1 MSRLREALGLPGKR
15 LIGERWRALLATPHP
30 HPLFVF
36 GNQKAGTTAI
46 AGLLSAATGLR
57 ATLDFAGTTAPRF
70 AKLRRGETAIEDF
83 IRRNAWA
90 FSAPIVK
97 DGNLT
102 FVAERLM
109 AHFGVARVI
118 FVLRDPYGNI
128 RSILNRLKLEGD
140 LSTLDARRL
149 RANTTWR
156 AILSGEDIGLPPDH
170 YVATLARRW
179 LRAAEIC
186 ERGGDAF
193 VRVRYE
199 DFLSDKTGTIHA
211 LARTFDLPISH
222 GIAALLDRDFQRRG
236 NPDADPREFF
246 GNENFSRIEDICGEA
261 AARLGYGAR

>member
-1 MSRLREALGLPGKR
+1 MSWLREALALPGKR
-15 LIGERWRALLATPHP
+15 LIGERLRALAATPHP

-46 AGLLSAATGLR
+46 AGLLAAATGLR

-70 AKLRRGETAIEDF
+70 AKLRHGETAIEDF

-102 FVAERLM
+102 FVAERSM
-109 AHFGVARVI
+109 AHFGVERAI
-118 FVLRDPYGNI
+118 FVLRDPFDNI
-128 RSILNRLKLEGD
+128 RSILNRLKLAGD
-140 LSTLDARRL
+140 LAGLDVKRM
-149 RANTTWR
+149 RANATWR
-156 AILSGEDIGLPPDH
+156 AILSGEDIGFPPDH

-179 LRAAEIC
+179 LMAAEIC

-199 DFLSDKTGTIHA
+199 DFLTDKTGTIHT
-211 LARTFDLPISH
+211 LARAFDLPAVND
-222 GIAALLDRDFQRRG
+222 IAALLDRDFQRRG
-236 NPDADPREFF
+236 NPAADPRKFF
-246 GNENFSRIEDICGEA
+246 GNENFSRIENICGDA
-261 AARLGYGAR
+261 AARLGYGPR

>member
-36 GNQKAGTTAI
+36 GNQKAGTTVI
-46 AGLLSAATGLR
+46 AGLLAAATGLR

-70 AKLRRGETAIEDF
+70 AKLMRGETAIEDF

-102 FVAERLM
+102 FVAERLIV
-109 AHFGVARVI
+109 HFGVKRAI
-118 FVLRDPYGNI
+118 FVSRDPYDNI
-128 RSILNRLKLEGD
+128 RSILNRLKLAGD
-140 LSTLDARRL
+140 LAGLGVKRMRL
-149 RANTTWR
+149 NATWR
-156 AILSGEDIGLPPDH
+156 AILSGDDIGLPPDH

-179 LRAAEIC
+179 LMAAEIC

-199 DFLSDKTGTIHA
+199 DFLNDKTGTIHA
-211 LARTFDLPISH
+211 LARAFDLPISH

-236 NPDADPREFF
+236 NPAADPREFF
-246 GNENFSRIEDICGEA
+246 GPENFARIGEICGA
-261 AARLGYGAR
+261 VAARFGYQER